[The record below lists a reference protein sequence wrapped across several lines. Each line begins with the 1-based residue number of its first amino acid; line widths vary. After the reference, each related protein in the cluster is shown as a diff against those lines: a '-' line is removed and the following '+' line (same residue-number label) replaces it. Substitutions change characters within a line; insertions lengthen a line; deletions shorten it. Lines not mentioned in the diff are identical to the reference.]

1 MTFRTFTLADLCL
14 SPLNVRTNTED
25 AEATEALEASILA
38 RGLLFPLVVHPFAS
52 FPKLKRIAG
61 EPRHEF
67 GTLAGGRR
75 LRAIRKL
82 AADGRISA
90 DWPIDGVIRDV
101 DPAQITELSLAENL
115 LRRELRP
122 YEIHAAIAKAEAQGA
137 TLEEIAANIGQ
148 RPDWVARQLRLGQL
162 APEIF
167 AAYAA
172 GKLPA
177 ESAQAYAATADHDLQ
192 RAAFTHFGGERQA
205 AWVNPHQ
212 IRQWMKIG
220 DFELAKLL
228 RFVGLEAYRK
238 AGGTFELDLF
248 YDGPEDR
255 GRVADEGILRQL
267 AETRLEELREDLRAE
282 YELPNLRFATGPGD
296 AVLWHEPGDG
306 PVPDAVLAR
315 IEIETAGKATVSWFW
330 ESKKAKLAHE
340 RGDPAV
346 ITPADLASNRRT
358 VNVPAFADDAAFEP
372 PVNFTA
378 HQAARAAVKDEHGL
392 TADGLH
398 AMRSIRREILR
409 AILVGDAHERRQET
423 AEGGGVG
430 TLGRDYLI
438 WSQLRHE
445 FGSDR
450 DRHTGARGLSG
461 GWTGSDEAEPKEF
474 VTPLLDETHAHAHWE
489 RAVSLLVVEP
499 FMTEPDPAVSLGLY
513 VACDEQLKNIWS
525 AVLAG
530 CALLRSANV
539 PGWRIAAHDK
549 LAELA
554 GADVATIRKAWS
566 PTPAFMALFPKL
578 KRLEHAAPFIDAK
591 VIAEWARKDD
601 RTISGATAA
610 ALDAKTHSD
619 PAIARAAGEWVH
631 PLLDFR
637 DPTLLSTVFAR
648 SAVAPA
654 TVDELEPAE

>member
-61 EPRHEF
+61 EPKHEF

-82 AADGRISA
+82 AADGRIPA

-148 RPDWVARQLRLGQL
+148 RPEWVARQLRLGQL

-212 IRQWMKIG
+212 IRHWMKIG

-228 RFVGLEAYRK
+228 RFVGLDAYRK

-282 YELPNLRFATGPGD
+282 YALPDLRFLSGTGD
-296 AVLWHEPGDG
+296 AALWFDPELLPDG
-306 PVPDAVLAR
+306 ECIPEAVLAR

-330 ESKKAKLAHE
+330 ESKKARLSHE
-340 RGDPAV
+340 RGNPAEAR
-346 ITPADLASNRRT
+346 PANHASEPRT
-358 VNVPAFADDAAFEP
+358 RDVPAFADDAAFEP
-372 PVNFTA
+372 TVKFTA

-409 AILVGDAHERRQET
+409 AVLVADAAEHG
-423 AEGGGVG
+423 ADEGGG

-445 FGSDR
+445 FASDR
-450 DRHTGARGLSG
+450 DRQTGARGLTS
-461 GWTGSDEAEPKEF
+461 GWTGSDEAEPKDF
-474 VTPLLDETHAHAHWE
+474 VAPLLDETLAHAHWE
-489 RAVSLLVVEP
+489 RAVAILVVEP

-513 VACDEQLKNIWS
+513 VACDERLKNFCA

-530 CALLRSANV
+530 GSLLRSANV

-566 PTPAFMALFPKL
+566 PTPSFMALFPKL

-591 VIAEWARKDD
+591 VLAEWAKKDD

-610 ALDAKTHSD
+610 ALDPATHSD
-619 PAIARAAGEWVH
+619 PAVAKAAGEWVH
-631 PLLDFR
+631 ELLDFR
-637 DPTLLSTVFAR
+637 DPTLLATVFSRR
-648 SAVAPA
+648 SAQVR
-654 TVDELEPAE
+654 ELEPAL